1 MRKKH
6 YTRNVGVL
14 VTEDS
19 YQQLIS
25 ITDNLEVTVSRYI
38 RDLVEKEL
46 EKITKKEKENDYKS

>member
-1 MRKKH
+1 MRKRL

-14 VTEDS
+14 FSENS

-46 EKITKKEKENDYKS
+46 EKITTKEKE